1 MSNEDKLREYL
12 KQAITDARE
21 VHQRLRTVEDA
32 AREPIAIVGMGCRFP
47 GGVTSPEELWDMI
60 AAGRAGMSDFPA
72 DRGWDLAGLHDP
84 DGLRPRSSYVRRG
97 GFIDDA
103 PDFDAE
109 FFEISPRE
117 AVAMD
122 PQQRL
127 LLETA
132 WETFESAG
140 IDPGGLRG
148 GTTGVFVGGA
158 PAGYGSNADNAQQD
172 GEGYLLTGNASS
184 VFSGRI
190 SYTFGFEGPAVTV
203 DTACS
208 SSLVALHL
216 AVQSLRA
223 GESSLA
229 LVGGVMVMST
239 PAAFTEFSKQR
250 GLAKDGYCKAFAA
263 SADGTAW
270 GEGVGLLLLERLSD
284 ARRKGRTILG
294 VVRGTALNQDGASNG
309 LSAPNGPSQERVI
322 RQALASAGVPASE
335 VDVLEAH
342 GTGTTL
348 GDPIEAQALLA
359 TYGQGRPDDRPLLLG
374 SVKSNIGHTQAAAGV
389 AGVIKMVL
397 AMKHGLVPP
406 TLHVDAPTPHVDWSA
421 GAVALVTEAVPWPET
436 GRERRA
442 AVSSFGISGTNAHVV
457 LEQAPQDTPAD
468 DTVAPD
474 PVVTGGPLPWAL
486 SAKTASGLRGQA
498 GRLLELAAGEAD
510 MAAVATA
517 LTTRRAAFGHRAVV
531 LAADRAGLVR
541 ELEALARGAV
551 EETGAVRGAARPGG
565 GRVAFVFPGQGAQW
579 AGMALGL
586 LDSSPVFAAS
596 IDDCATALAAYTDW
610 DLTEALRDKDA
621 LRRVDVVQ
629 PALWAVM
636 VSLARLWRS
645 AGVTPDVVVGHSQGE
660 IAAACAAGLLSL
672 EDGARLVALRSRA
685 VAEDLAGR
693 GGMVSV
699 AASAERTAELIAGYE
714 GVWVAAV
721 NGPSATVVAGLPE
734 ELAAVVA
741 DAEREGVRARTV
753 PVDYASHTPYVE
765 RIRERLLELAG
776 PITPRTGT
784 VPMYSSV
791 TTRPVGDDE
800 LDARY
805 WYRNLREPVSFAET
819 VSALVEDGVDTFI
832 EVSPHP
838 VLTPAIDDIAADAGH
853 GDVVAVGSLRR
864 AQDER
869 EAFTRSAAT
878 LWTRGVQVAWSALLP
893 SSSRPVELPTYAFQ
907 RQRFWLEGS
916 AFVGDAS
923 GIGLEPAGH
932 PLLAAALRPAGTGS
946 AVFTGRISLSTHPWL
961 ADHAVNGAVLLPGTA
976 FVDLVLRAGRDLGC
990 DRVRELTLETSL
1002 VLNESD
1008 GVTIQ
1013 VQVTE
1018 PDASGD
1024 RTVTVHSRP
1033 DSAGASDEDPGEWT
1047 RHAQATL
1054 EADRAPAP
1062 AELGTLAGTW
1072 PPPGASA
1079 VEVGDFYDT
1088 LFERGYAYGPAFQ
1101 GLRKVWRLGD
1111 EVYADVVLPEEA
1123 TADGFVVHPALLDA
1137 ALHASGLG
1145 GMFGDEGGVRLPF
1158 AWSGV
1163 RSWATDARSVRVWL
1177 SAAGK
1182 DAVRVRVADAAGA
1195 PVVWAD
1201 ELVLR
1206 SVSVG
1211 SLVGGPLYGV
1221 GWERWVPVVSGGV
1234 GLVVW
1239 EECVSV
1245 GEVVGLAGG
1254 SGLVV
1259 WDVRSGGGGG
1269 GVLGEVRSLVGVVL
1283 GRVREWLGCEGA
1295 VG

>member
-32 AREPIAIVGMGCRFP
+32 AREPIAIVGMSCRFP
-47 GGVTSPEELWDMI
+47 GGVTSAEELWEMV
-60 AAGRAGMSDFPA
+60 AAGRVGMSDFPA
-72 DRGWDLAGLHDP
+72 DRGWDLAALHDP

-97 GFIDDA
+97 GFIDA
-103 PDFDAE
+103 AADFDAD

-122 PQQRL
+122 PQQRV

-148 GTTGVFVGGA
+148 GNTGVFVGGA
-158 PAGYGSNADNAQQD
+158 LAGYGSNAENAQQD

-216 AVQSLRA
+216 AVQSLRSR
-223 GESSLA
+223 ESSLA

-239 PAAFTEFSKQR
+239 PGAFTEFSRQR

-270 GEGVGLLLLERLSD
+270 GEGVGLLLMERLSD
-284 ARRKGRTILG
+284 ARRNGRTILG

-322 RQALASAGVPASE
+322 RQALASAGVLASD

-348 GDPIEAQALLA
+348 GDPIEAHALLA
-359 TYGQGRPDDRPLLLG
+359 TYGQGRPEDRPLLLG

-389 AGVIKMVL
+389 AGVMKMVM
-397 AMKHGLVPP
+397 AMRHGVVPP
-406 TLHVDAPTPHVDWSA
+406 TLHVDEPTPHVDWNA
-421 GAVALVTEAVPWPET
+421 GAVSLVTEAVPWPET

-457 LEQAPQDTPAD
+457 LEQAPEEATTAD
-468 DTVAPD
+468 EDAAEPLI
-474 PVVTGGPLPWAL
+474 TGGPPAWAL
-486 SAKTASGLRGQA
+486 SAKTESGLRGQA
-498 GRLLELAAGEAD
+498 DRLRDLAAGDVD

-517 LTTRRAAFGHRAVV
+517 LVSRRAVFDHRAVV
-531 LAADRAGLVR
+531 LASDREGLVT
-541 ELEALARGAV
+541 ELEALARGAA
-551 EETGAVRGAARPGG
+551 EEAGAVRGVARSGG
-565 GRVAFVFPGQGAQW
+565 KVAFVFPGQGAQW
-579 AGMALGL
+579 TGMALGL
-586 LDSSPVFAAS
+586 LDSSPLFAES
-596 IDDCATALAAYTDW
+596 IADCAAALAKYTDW
-610 DLTEALRDKDA
+610 DLVGVLRDKDA
-621 LRRVDVVQ
+621 LQRVDVVQ

-636 VSLARLWRS
+636 VSLARLWS
-645 AGVTPDVVVGHSQGE
+645 AAGVTPDVVVGHSQGE
-660 IAAACAAGLLSL
+660 IAAACAAGRLSL

-685 VAEDLAGR
+685 VAEDLAGL

-699 AASAERTAELIAGYE
+699 AASAERTAELVGKRE

-721 NGPSATVVAGLPE
+721 NGPAATVIAGVPE
-734 ELAAVVA
+734 ELAAIVA
-741 DAEREGVRARTV
+741 DAEREGVRARTI
-753 PVDYASHTPYVE
+753 PVDYASHTPHVE
-765 RIRERLLELAG
+765 RLRDRLLELAG
-776 PITPRTGT
+776 PITPRAGT

-791 TTRPVGDDE
+791 TARPVEDAE

-805 WYRNLREPVSFAET
+805 WYRNLREPVSFADT
-819 VSALVEDGVDTFI
+819 VTAMLEEGVDTFI

-838 VLTPAIDDIAADAGH
+838 VLTPAVDDLAVGAGH
-853 GDVVAVGSLRR
+853 DAVVAVGSLRR
-864 AQDER
+864 GQDER
-869 EAFTRSAAT
+869 EALTRSAAT
-878 LWTRGVQVAWSALLP
+878 LWTRGVHVAWPKLLP
-893 SSSRPVELPTYAFQ
+893 PASRPVELPTYAFQ
-907 RQRFWLEGS
+907 RRRFWLEGS
-916 AFVGDAS
+916 ASVGDAS
-923 GIGLEPAGH
+923 GIGLEPADH
-932 PLLAAALRPAGTGS
+932 PLLAAALRPADSGS
-946 AVFTGRISLSTHPWL
+946 VVFTGRLSLSTHPWL
-961 ADHAVNGAVLLPGTA
+961 ADHAVTGSVLLPGTA
-976 FVDLVLRAGRDLGC
+976 FVDLVLRAGRDLDC
-990 DRVRELTLETSL
+990 ERIQELTLETSL
-1002 VLNESD
+1002 VLSESE

-1018 PDASGD
+1018 PDSSGN

-1033 DSAGASDEDPGEWT
+1033 DSADGSAGHGPAEWT

-1054 EADRAPAP
+1054 VGDDTPAP
-1062 AELGTLAGTW
+1062 AELGTLTGTW
-1072 PPPGASA
+1072 PPQGASA
-1079 VEVGDFYDT
+1079 IEVGDFYDT
-1088 LFERGYAYGPAFQ
+1088 LFERGYEYGPAFQ
-1101 GLRKVWRLGD
+1101 GLQKVWRRGED
-1111 EVYADVVLPEEA
+1111 VYADVSLPEEA

-1145 GMFGDEGGVRLPF
+1145 GLFGDEGAVRLPF

-1163 RSWATDARSVRVWL
+1163 RSWASDARSVRVWL
-1177 SAAGK
+1177 SAVGK
-1182 DAVRVRVADAAGA
+1182 DAVRVRVADATGA
-1195 PVVWAD
+1195 PVVWVD

-1206 SVSVG
+1206 PVSGGSAVG
-1211 SLVGGPLYGV
+1211 RPLYGV
-1221 GWERWVPVVSGGV
+1221 GWERWES
-1234 GLVVW
+1234 
-1239 EECVSV
+1239 
-1245 GEVVGLAGG
+1245 
-1254 SGLVV
+1254 
-1259 WDVRSGGGGG
+1259 
-1269 GVLGEVRSLVGVVL
+1269 GVV
-1283 GRVREWLGCEGA
+1283 
-1295 VG
+1295 

>member
-12 KQAITDARE
+12 KQAITDARQ

-32 AREPIAIVGMGCRFP
+32 AREPIAIVGMSCRFP
-47 GGVTSPEELWDMI
+47 GGVTSAEELWDMV
-60 AAGRAGMSDFPA
+60 AAGRVGMSDFPA
-72 DRGWDLAGLHDP
+72 DRGWDLAALHDP

-103 PDFDAE
+103 AGFDAD

-117 AVAMD
+117 ALAMD
-122 PQQRL
+122 PQQRV

-148 GTTGVFVGGA
+148 GNTGVFVGGA

-190 SYTFGFEGPAVTV
+190 SYTFGLEGPAVTV

-216 AVQSLRA
+216 AVQSLRS
-223 GESSLA
+223 GESSLG

-250 GLAKDGYCKAFAA
+250 GLAKDGYCKAFSA

-284 ARRKGRTILG
+284 ARRNGRTILG

-359 TYGQGRPDDRPLLLG
+359 TYGQGRPEDRPLLLG

-389 AGVIKMVL
+389 AGVIKMVM
-397 AMKHGLVPP
+397 AMRHGVVPP
-406 TLHVDAPTPHVDWSA
+406 TLHVDEPTPHVDWNA
-421 GAVALVTEAVPWPET
+421 GAVTLVTDAVPWPET
-436 GRERRA
+436 GRARRA

-457 LEQAPQDTPAD
+457 LEQAPEEATATAD
-468 DTVAPD
+468 AVATH
-474 PVVTGGPLPWAL
+474 PVITGGPLPWIL
-486 SAKTASGLRGQA
+486 SAKTASGLSGQA
-498 GRLLELAAGEAD
+498 ARLRDLAAADVD

-517 LTTRRAAFGHRAVV
+517 LVSGRAVFDHRAVV
-531 LAADRAGLVR
+531 LAPDRAELVT
-541 ELEALARGAV
+541 ELEALAGGAGEVTGTARGV
-551 EETGAVRGAARPGG
+551 ARSEGK
-565 GRVAFVFPGQGAQW
+565 VAFVFPGQGAQW
-579 AGMALGL
+579 AGMATGL
-586 LDSSPVFAAS
+586 LTSSPVFAES
-596 IDDCATALAAYTDW
+596 IAACAAALSKYVDW
-610 DLTEALRDKDA
+610 DLVEVLRDKDA
-621 LRRVDVVQ
+621 LQRVDVVQ

-660 IAAACAAGLLSL
+660 IAAACAAGVLSL
-672 EDGARLVALRSRA
+672 EDGARVVALRSRA
-685 VAEDLAGR
+685 IAEDLAGR

-699 AASAERTAELIAGYE
+699 AASAERTAELVGKRE
-714 GVWVAAV
+714 GVWVAAL
-721 NGPSATVVAGLPE
+721 NGPSATVIAGVPE
-734 ELAAVVA
+734 ELAAIVA
-741 DAEREGVRARTV
+741 DADREGVRARTI
-753 PVDYASHTPYVE
+753 PVDYASHTPHVE
-765 RIRERLLELAG
+765 RIRDRLLELAD
-776 PITPRTGT
+776 PIAPHAGT

-791 TTRPVGDDE
+791 TAGPVGDTE

-805 WYRNLREPVSFAET
+805 WYRNLREPVRFADT
-819 VSALVEDGVDTFI
+819 VAALVEDGVDTFI

-838 VLTPAIDDIAADAGH
+838 VLTPAIDDLAVGAGH
-853 GDVVAVGSLRR
+853 RVAAVGSLRR
-864 AQDER
+864 DQDER
-869 EAFTRSAAT
+869 EALIRSAAT
-878 LWTRGVQVAWSALLP
+878 LWTLGVDVAWPTLLP
-893 SSSRPVELPTYAFQ
+893 ASSTPVVLPTYAFQ
-907 RQRFWLEGS
+907 RRRFWLEGS
-916 AFVGDAS
+916 AFAGDAS
-923 GIGLEPAGH
+923 GFGLEPADH
-932 PLLAAALRPAGTGS
+932 PLLAAALHPAGTGS
-946 AVFTGRISLSTHPWL
+946 VVFTGRLSLSTHPWL
-961 ADHAVNGAVLLPGTA
+961 ADHAVSGAVLLPGTA
-976 FVDLVLRAGRDLGC
+976 FVDLVLRAGRGLGC
-990 DRVRELTLETSL
+990 ERIQELTLETSL
-1002 VLNESD
+1002 VLAETE

-1013 VQVTE
+1013 VQVGE
-1018 PDASGD
+1018 PDTSGN

-1033 DSAGASDEDPGEWT
+1033 DSGGSEELDLVGGWT

-1054 EADRAPAP
+1054 AADDTPAP
-1062 AELGTLAGTW
+1062 DELGALAGTW
-1072 PPPGASA
+1072 PPPGAS
-1079 VEVGDFYDT
+1079 VIEVGDFYDT

-1101 GLRKVWRLGD
+1101 GLQKVWRRGD
-1111 EVYADVVLPEEA
+1111 DVYADVALPEEA

-1137 ALHASGLG
+1137 ALHATGLG
-1145 GMFGDEGGVRLPF
+1145 GLFGDEGGVRLPF

-1163 RSWATDARSVRVWL
+1163 RSWASDARSVRVWL

-1182 DAVRVRVADAAGA
+1182 DGVRVRVADAVGT
-1195 PVVWAD
+1195 PVAWVD

-1206 SVSVG
+1206 PVSVG
-1211 SLVGGPLYGV
+1211 SAGGRPLYGV
-1221 GWERWVPVVSGGV
+1221 RWDVWEPGV
-1234 GLVVW
+1234 GLVGGVGSVVW
-1239 EECVSV
+1239 EESLSV
-1245 GEVVGLAGG
+1245 EEVVA
-1254 SGLVV
+1254 VV
-1259 WDVRSGGGGG
+1259 G
-1269 GVLGEVRSLVGVVL
+1269 GVGSV
-1283 GRVREWLGCEGA
+1283 
-1295 VG
+1295 